1 MYLRLALR
9 NARRSGHDYLIYM
22 TTLTIL
28 IGVMMLSDLTAAAGK
43 MEAGFETSSLPLIIT
58 VIILL
63 LLNYMNRFI
72 LNQRAREFAAYALM
86 GMEKNR
92 LSWMYFTEFLF
103 LGLLCFILGLAVGI
117 LLYYGLSLPFSRFLD
132 RSQINLILILQ
143 AAAQTGFYFMAI
155 QVLSLLNCRRIIS
168 RLEIIQLMTVQK
180 KNRQASVTRF
190 SRIWPAASLI
200 SFLLFCSL
208 VSAIAFLPGNEGMAF
223 VSCIA
228 PVMLFFVFS
237 FYKASY
243 INANKYRQQKNEHL
257 YHKNRLYTAALLLSD
272 SRSDILINSVLCTCL
287 LFSFS
292 SFLCGWVMLQ
302 AKDAVMDAVSQRW
315 MGFLQICMCSA
326 FIVIYF
332 SVLSVQQIVSIRKEA
347 HGLQVLQYLGK
358 NRLQVTRLMALQ
370 ICLKFS
376 IPLIPWAILMLP
388 AVLLSDHKLTLALRT
403 PHLVLQGAVGFLICF
418 TLLYLLYFYLVYHTN
433 IKNIS

>member
-243 INANKYRQQKNEHL
+243 INGNKYRQQKNEHL

-358 NRLQVTRLMALQ
+358 TGSR
-370 ICLKFS
+370 
-376 IPLIPWAILMLP
+376 
-388 AVLLSDHKLTLALRT
+388 
-403 PHLVLQGAVGFLICF
+403 
-418 TLLYLLYFYLVYHTN
+418 
-433 IKNIS
+433 

>member
-200 SFLLFCSL
+200 SFLFCSL

-243 INANKYRQQKNEHL
+243 INGNKYRQQKNEHL

>member
-168 RLEIIQLMTVQK
+168 RL
-180 KNRQASVTRF
+180 
-190 SRIWPAASLI
+190 
-200 SFLLFCSL
+200 
-208 VSAIAFLPGNEGMAF
+208 
-223 VSCIA
+223 
-228 PVMLFFVFS
+228 
-237 FYKASY
+237 
-243 INANKYRQQKNEHL
+243 
-257 YHKNRLYTAALLLSD
+257 
-272 SRSDILINSVLCTCL
+272 
-287 LFSFS
+287 
-292 SFLCGWVMLQ
+292 
-302 AKDAVMDAVSQRW
+302 
-315 MGFLQICMCSA
+315 
-326 FIVIYF
+326 
-332 SVLSVQQIVSIRKEA
+332 
-347 HGLQVLQYLGK
+347 
-358 NRLQVTRLMALQ
+358 
-370 ICLKFS
+370 
-376 IPLIPWAILMLP
+376 
-388 AVLLSDHKLTLALRT
+388 
-403 PHLVLQGAVGFLICF
+403 
-418 TLLYLLYFYLVYHTN
+418 
-433 IKNIS
+433 

>member
-200 SFLLFCSL
+200 SFL

-243 INANKYRQQKNEHL
+243 INGNKYRQQKNEHL

>member
-1 MYLRLALR
+1 
-9 NARRSGHDYLIYM
+9 
-22 TTLTIL
+22 
-28 IGVMMLSDLTAAAGK
+28 
-43 MEAGFETSSLPLIIT
+43 
-58 VIILL
+58 
-63 LLNYMNRFI
+63 
-72 LNQRAREFAAYALM
+72 M

-143 AAAQTGFYFMAI
+143 AAAQTCLYFMAI

-180 KNRQASVTRF
+180 KNRQAAVTRF

>member
-28 IGVMMLSDLTAAAGK
+28 IGVMMLSNLTAAAGK

-143 AAAQTGFYFMAI
+143 AAAQTCLYFMAI

-180 KNRQASVTRF
+180 KNRQAAVTRF

-243 INANKYRQQKNEHL
+243 INGNKYRQQKNEHL

-388 AVLLSDHKLTLALRT
+388 AILLSDHKLTLALRT

>member
-28 IGVMMLSDLTAAAGK
+28 IGVMMLSNLTAAAGK

-143 AAAQTGFYFMAI
+143 AAAQTGLYFMAI

-180 KNRQASVTRF
+180 KNRQAAVTRF

-243 INANKYRQQKNEHL
+243 INL

>member
-1 MYLRLALR
+1 
-9 NARRSGHDYLIYM
+9 
-22 TTLTIL
+22 
-28 IGVMMLSDLTAAAGK
+28 
-43 MEAGFETSSLPLIIT
+43 
-58 VIILL
+58 
-63 LLNYMNRFI
+63 
-72 LNQRAREFAAYALM
+72 
-86 GMEKNR
+86 
-92 LSWMYFTEFLF
+92 
-103 LGLLCFILGLAVGI
+103 
-117 LLYYGLSLPFSRFLD
+117 
-132 RSQINLILILQ
+132 
-143 AAAQTGFYFMAI
+143 
-155 QVLSLLNCRRIIS
+155 
-168 RLEIIQLMTVQK
+168 
-180 KNRQASVTRF
+180 
-190 SRIWPAASLI
+190 
-200 SFLLFCSL
+200 
-208 VSAIAFLPGNEGMAF
+208 
-223 VSCIA
+223 
-228 PVMLFFVFS
+228 
-237 FYKASY
+237 
-243 INANKYRQQKNEHL
+243 
-257 YHKNRLYTAALLLSD
+257 
-272 SRSDILINSVLCTCL
+272 
-287 LFSFS
+287 
-292 SFLCGWVMLQ
+292 MLQ